1 MLLLQFGIIQIG
13 KLKVF
18 YCPGYGVK
26 VMGIEEN
33 EFKQE
38 KPYKGKHRGQKYI
51 PVKCSVKTFTL
62 VVIHNRIKEM
72 SI

>member
-1 MLLLQFGIIQIG
+1 
-13 KLKVF
+13 
-18 YCPGYGVK
+18 
-26 VMGIEEN
+26 MGIEEN